1 MVKIIFTDEPPNPEK
16 LMVKTSIRRVTIKG
30 SIVEVE
36 FEGEPDEQELKI
48 IAAKL
53 RKKKF
58 LHVRDEIAEEIK
70 QEDQDEGT
78 LQN

>member
-1 MVKIIFTDEPPNPEK
+1 MVKIVFTDEIPNPQN
-16 LMVKTSIRRVTIKG
+16 LRVKTPIRRITLRG
-30 SIVEVE
+30 GIVEVE
-36 FEGEPDEQELKI
+36 FEDEPDEQELKI

-58 LHVRDEIAEEIK
+58 LRVRDEIAEEIK
-70 QEDQDEGT
+70 QEDQDKGT

>member
-16 LMVKTSIRRVTIKG
+16 LKVKTSIRRVTIKG

-58 LHVRDEIAEEIK
+58 LRMRDEIAEEIK

>member
-1 MVKIIFTDEPPNPEK
+1 MVKIIFTDEIPNPQK
-16 LMVKTSIRRVTIKG
+16 LRVKTPIRRVTIKG
-30 SIVEVE
+30 GIVEVE

-58 LHVRDEIAEEIK
+58 LRVRDEIAEEIK
-70 QEDQDEGT
+70 QEDQDKGT

>member
-16 LMVKTSIRRVTIKG
+16 LKVKTPIKRVTIKG
-30 SIVEVE
+30 GIVEVE
-36 FEGEPDEQELKI
+36 FEGEPNEQELKI

-58 LHVRDEIAEEIK
+58 LRVRDEIAEEIK

>member
-1 MVKIIFTDEPPNPEK
+1 MVKIIFTDQSPNPQN
-16 LMVKTSIRRVTIKG
+16 LRVKTPIRRITIKG
-30 SIVEVE
+30 NTVDVE

-53 RKKKF
+53 RKKNF
-58 LHVRDEIAEEIK
+58 LRVRDEIAEEIK
-70 QEDQDEGT
+70 QEDQDKGT

>member
-1 MVKIIFTDEPPNPEK
+1 MVKIIFKDKPPNPANLK
-16 LMVKTSIRRVTIKG
+16 VKTPIKRVTIKG
-30 SIVEVE
+30 GIVEVE
-36 FEGEPDEQELKI
+36 FEDEPDEQELKI

-58 LHVRDEIAEEIK
+58 LRVRDEIAEEIK
-70 QEDQDEGT
+70 QEDQDKGT

>member
-58 LHVRDEIAEEIK
+58 LRVRDKIAEEIK

>member
-16 LMVKTSIRRVTIKG
+16 LKVKTPIKRVTIKG

-36 FEGEPDEQELKI
+36 FEDEPDEQELKI

-53 RKKKF
+53 RKKNF
-58 LHVRDEIAEEIK
+58 LRVRDEIAEGIE
-70 QEDQDEGT
+70 QEDQDKGI

>member
-1 MVKIIFTDEPPNPEK
+1 MVKIIFTDEMPNPQK
-16 LMVKTSIRRVTIKG
+16 LKVKTPIKKVTIKG
-30 SIVEVE
+30 NTVEVE

-58 LHVRDEIAEEIK
+58 LRVRDEIAEEIK